1 VLVVE
6 YRIYALDLV
15 IVDPKAVKL
24 MCHLVVLH
32 RDSERSSM
40 SVSETG
46 SNVAG
51 TSMSVSQ
58 TGSNVAGTSMSVSQ
72 TGSNVAGTSMSVS
85 QTGSNVAA
93 GRSSMGRSCS

>member
-46 SNVAG
+46 SN
-51 TSMSVSQ
+51 M
-58 TGSNVAGTSMSVSQ
+58 
-72 TGSNVAGTSMSVS
+72 AGTSMSVS

-93 GRSSMGRSCS
+93 GRSSVGRSCS